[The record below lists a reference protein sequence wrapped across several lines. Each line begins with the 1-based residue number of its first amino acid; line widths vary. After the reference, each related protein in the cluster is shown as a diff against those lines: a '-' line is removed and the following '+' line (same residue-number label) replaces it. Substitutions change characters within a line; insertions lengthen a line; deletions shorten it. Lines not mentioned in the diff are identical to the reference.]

1 MVNRGHESRSL
12 HACAREPINSQIEV
26 LRSAVDGIGD
36 SWAKPD
42 NGVDLSDGGVSDR
55 DPSNGEAR

>member
-1 MVNRGHESRSL
+1 MVNRGHESR
-12 HACAREPINSQIEV
+12 RQPINSQIEV

-42 NGVDLSDGGVSDR
+42 NGVDLSDGGVSDG
-55 DPSNGEAR
+55 DPPNWEAR

>member
-1 MVNRGHESRSL
+1 MVNRGHESR
-12 HACAREPINSQIEV
+12 RNPINSQIEV